1 MRVPAFRMR
10 DLNLTVV
17 AARHGATSRA
27 YLTYLR
33 NAGYRPAKVLV
44 VDFIGQDARYA
55 RLQRWFGRRLA
66 WHFVQGRR
74 ADSLQA
80 SQKFRA
86 LCDLLQRDTPRPI
99 DYFGDFDFTVHARE
113 VESVVASNFDDPELH
128 RCLRRQDCR
137 VFLYTEGG
145 RVPRALLEDP
155 DLAFLHIHPGVLPDV
170 RGSDG
175 LLWSIAVRGRPGA
188 TCFYMNAGID
198 TGAIIRTQE
207 FDRPRFSGIAA
218 ACTDDL
224 PLVYRALLHAYDP
237 HLRAQLLLDVVHSSE
252 DGDLAKLPSRP
263 QRPSEGC
270 SYYWMHPRLQKRVI
284 EALDA

>member
-1 MRVPAFRMR
+1 MR

-27 YLTYLR
+27 YLSYLR
-33 NAGYRPAKVLV
+33 DAGYRPAKVLV

-55 RLQRWFGRRLA
+55 RLQRWLGNRVA
-66 WHFVQGRR
+66 WHMVQGRR
-74 ADSLQA
+74 TNPPQA
-80 SQKFRA
+80 SEKFRA
-86 LCDLLQRDTPRPI
+86 LCDLLQKDAPRPI
-99 DYFGDFDFTVHARE
+99 DYFGGFDFTMHARE
-113 VESVVASNFDDPELH
+113 VQSVVALNFEDPGLH

-145 RVPRALLEDP
+145 RVPGALLEDP
-155 DLAFLHIHPGVLPDV
+155 DLAFLHIHPGVLPYV

-175 LLWSIAVRGRPGA
+175 LLWSIAVRGCPGA

-198 TGAIIRTQE
+198 TGAIIQTRE
-207 FDRPRFSGIAA
+207 FERPAFPGIAA
-218 ACTDDL
+218 ASTDDL

-237 HLRAQLLLDVVHSSE
+237 HLRAQLLLDVVRSSA
-252 DGDLAKLPSRP
+252 DGDLAKLPSRK
-263 QRPSEGC
+263 QTPSEG
-270 SYYWMHPRLQKRVI
+270 SNYYWMHPRLQKRVI